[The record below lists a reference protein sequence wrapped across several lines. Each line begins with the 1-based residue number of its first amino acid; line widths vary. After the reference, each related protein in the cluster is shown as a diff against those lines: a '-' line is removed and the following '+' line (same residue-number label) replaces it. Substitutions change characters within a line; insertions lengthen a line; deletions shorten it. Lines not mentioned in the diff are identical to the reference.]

1 MENQYKIIDGIKE
14 FPKHVHIKSVTQ
26 GLVTGIAGW
35 CFALLLYAY
44 GNDCGWSRE
53 TVVSWIFICWG
64 LGCLNG
70 LILSLKYKTPIP
82 GAWSISGA
90 AIAVSGVSAG
100 LTLPQLCTGYLLSGL
115 IVFLLGISGVVSRV
129 MKFIPMPIV
138 MGMTA
143 GCRFKFGTNIV
154 QYIFNWSS
162 DLSGTANIQLLC
174 IALLSIAAWVVF
186 TRLKIPAIPP
196 VLAALLVVVA
206 GVLICGLYD
215 TGALA
220 GLKWSGPRFV
230 GYSFEDLGKVFISI
244 TIPLT
249 LLVIGAEN
257 TQAVGVLQGQG
268 YEVPVKAMTVM
279 SGIGGVLASLFG
291 GHNANIAG
299 PMTAMTASPE
309 SGPKEDRYAAAVICM
324 AFTSLVAIFA
334 SIVVPFLDTM
344 PINLIYIIGGL
355 SLIGVIRSSLQ
366 DAFRSEKFQLSAVVA
381 FIVALSQLSFL
392 GIGSAFWSLLIG
404 VIIAAVV
411 ETEDLKESRR

>member
-1 MENQYKIIDGIKE
+1 MDNQHRIIDGIKD

-26 GLVTGIAGW
+26 GIVTGVAGW

-44 GNDCGWSRE
+44 GNDCGWPRE
-53 TVVSWIFICWG
+53 TVVSWIFACWG

-90 AIAVSGVSAG
+90 AIAVSGVTAG
-100 LTLPQLCTGYLLSGL
+100 LSLPQLCTGYLLSGI
-115 IVFLLGISGVVSRV
+115 IVFLLGISGIVSRV

-143 GCRFKFGTNIV
+143 GCLFKFGTNIV
-154 QYIFNWSS
+154 QYLFNWSS
-162 DLSGTANIQLLC
+162 DLSQTSNVQMLVIGLL
-174 IALLSIAAWVVF
+174 AIAAWVVF

-196 VLAALLVVVA
+196 VLAALVIVVV
-206 GVLICGLYD
+206 GVLVCGLYD
-215 TGALA
+215 TSALA
-220 GLKWSGPRFV
+220 GLKWSGPKFV
-230 GYSFEDLGKVFISI
+230 GYSFKGFGNVFISI

-268 YEVPVKAMTVM
+268 YEPPVKAMTVI
-279 SGIGGVLASLFG
+279 SGIGGVIASLFG

-309 SGPKEDRYAAAVICM
+309 SGSKEDRYAAAVICM
-324 AFTSLVAIFA
+324 IFTSFVAIFA

-355 SLIGVIRSSLQ
+355 SLIGVILSSLQ
-366 DAFRSEKFQLSAVVA
+366 DAFKAGRFQLSAVIA
-381 FIVALSQLSFL
+381 FIIALSQLSFL

-404 VIIAAVV
+404 VIIAVVV
-411 ETEDLKESRR
+411 EPQDLKANRN

>member
-1 MENQYKIIDGIKE
+1 MDNQHRIIDGIKD

-26 GLVTGIAGW
+26 GIVTGVAGW
-35 CFALLLYAY
+35 CFALLLYTY
-44 GNDCGWSRE
+44 GNDCGWPRE
-53 TVVSWIFICWG
+53 TVVSWIFACWG

-90 AIAVSGVSAG
+90 AIAVSGVTAG
-100 LTLPQLCTGYLLSGL
+100 LSLPQLCTGYLLSGI
-115 IVFLLGISGVVSRV
+115 IVFLLGISGIVSRV

-143 GCRFKFGTNIV
+143 GCLFKFGTNIV
-154 QYIFNWSS
+154 QYLFNWSS
-162 DLSGTANIQLLC
+162 DLSQTSNVQMLVIGLL
-174 IALLSIAAWVVF
+174 AIAAWVVF

-196 VLAALLVVVA
+196 VLAALVIVVV
-206 GVLICGLYD
+206 GVLVCGLYD
-215 TGALA
+215 TSALA
-220 GLKWSGPRFV
+220 GLKWSGPKFV
-230 GYSFEDLGKVFISI
+230 GYSFKGFGNVFISI

-268 YEVPVKAMTVM
+268 YEPPVKAMTVI
-279 SGIGGVLASLFG
+279 SGIGGVIASLFG

-324 AFTSLVAIFA
+324 IFTSFVAIFA

-355 SLIGVIRSSLQ
+355 SLIGVILSSLQ
-366 DAFRSEKFQLSAVVA
+366 DAFKAGRFQLSAVIA
-381 FIVALSQLSFL
+381 FIIALSQLSFL

-404 VIIAAVV
+404 VIIAVVV
-411 ETEDLKESRR
+411 EPQDLKANRN

>member
-1 MENQYKIIDGIKE
+1 MSEKHSILDGIRE

-26 GLVTGIAGW
+26 GIVTGIAGW

-53 TVVSWIFICWG
+53 TVISWIFTCWG

-90 AIAVSGVSAG
+90 AIAVSGVAAG
-100 LTLPQLCTGYLLSGL
+100 LTLPQLCAGYLFSGILVL
-115 IVFLLGISGVVSRV
+115 ILGVSGVIDRI
-129 MKFIPMPIV
+129 MKFIPMPII

-143 GCRFKFGTNIV
+143 GCLFKFGTNIV

-162 DLSGTANIQLLC
+162 DLSVPENAQLLV
-174 IALLSIAAWVVF
+174 IALLVIAVWVLF

-196 VLAALLVVVA
+196 VLAALIVVVV
-206 GVLICGLYD
+206 GVLVCGMYD
-215 TGALA
+215 TSALE
-220 GLKWSGPRFV
+220 GLKWTGPQFV
-230 GYSFEDLGKVFISI
+230 GYSFESFGKVFVSI

-257 TQAVGVLQGQG
+257 TQAVGVLTGQG
-268 YEVPVKAMTVM
+268 YDVPVKAMTVM
-279 SGIGGVLASLFG
+279 SGIGGMVASLFG

-309 SGPKEDRYAAAVICM
+309 SGPKEDRYAAAVISM
-324 AFTSLVAIFA
+324 LITSLVAIFA
-334 SIVVPFLDTM
+334 SIVVPFLDSM

-355 SLIGVIRSSLQ
+355 SLISVIRSSLQ
-366 DAFRSEKFQLSAVVA
+366 DAFRSEKFQLSAVIA
-381 FIVALSQLSFL
+381 FIVAASQYSFL

-404 VIIAAVV
+404 VIIAVVV
-411 ETEDLKESRR
+411 ESKDFKQKLA

>member
-1 MENQYKIIDGIKE
+1 MDNQHRIIDGIKD

-26 GLVTGIAGW
+26 GIVTGVAGW

-44 GNDCGWSRE
+44 GNDCGWPRE
-53 TVVSWIFICWG
+53 TVVSWIFACWG

-90 AIAVSGVSAG
+90 AIAVSGVTAG
-100 LTLPQLCTGYLLSGL
+100 LSLPQLCTGYLLSGI
-115 IVFLLGISGVVSRV
+115 IVFLLGISGIVSRV

-143 GCRFKFGTNIV
+143 GCLFKFGTNIV
-154 QYIFNWSS
+154 QYLFNWSS
-162 DLSGTANIQLLC
+162 DLSQTSNVQMLVIGLL
-174 IALLSIAAWVVF
+174 AIAAWVVF

-196 VLAALLVVVA
+196 VLAALVIVVV
-206 GVLICGLYD
+206 GVLVCGLYD
-215 TGALA
+215 TSALA
-220 GLKWSGPRFV
+220 GLKWSGPKFV
-230 GYSFEDLGKVFISI
+230 GYSFKGFGNVFISI

-268 YEVPVKAMTVM
+268 YEPPVKAMTVI
-279 SGIGGVLASLFG
+279 SGIGGVIASLFG

-324 AFTSLVAIFA
+324 IFTSFVAIFA

-355 SLIGVIRSSLQ
+355 SLIGVILSSLQ
-366 DAFRSEKFQLSAVVA
+366 DAFKAGRFQLSAVIA
-381 FIVALSQLSFL
+381 FIIALSQLSFL

-404 VIIAAVV
+404 VIIAVVV
-411 ETEDLKESRR
+411 EPQDLKANRN

>member
-1 MENQYKIIDGIKE
+1 MDNQHRIIDGIKD

-26 GLVTGIAGW
+26 GVVTGVAGW

-53 TVVSWIFICWG
+53 TVISWIFACWG

-90 AIAVSGVSAG
+90 AIAVSGVTAG
-100 LTLPQLCTGYLLSGL
+100 LTLPQLCTGYLLSGI
-115 IVFLLGISGVVSRV
+115 IVLLLGVSGVVSRV

-143 GCRFKFGTNIV
+143 GCLFKFGTNIV
-154 QYIFNWSS
+154 QYLFNWSS
-162 DLSGTANIQLLC
+162 DLSQTTNVQMLL
-174 IALLSIAAWVVF
+174 IGILAIAAWIVF
-186 TRLKIPAIPP
+186 TRLKIPAVPP
-196 VLAALLVVVA
+196 VLAALVIVVV
-206 GVLICGLYD
+206 GVLVCGLYD
-215 TGALA
+215 TSALA
-220 GLKWSGPRFV
+220 GLKWSGPKFV
-230 GYSFEDLGKVFISI
+230 GYSFESFGKVIISI

-257 TQAVGVLQGQG
+257 TQAVGVLHGQG
-268 YEVPVKAMTVM
+268 YEPPVKAMTVI
-279 SGIGGVLASLFG
+279 SGIGGMIASLFG

-324 AFTSLVAIFA
+324 IFTSFVAIFA
-334 SIVVPFLDTM
+334 SIVVPFLDTI

-355 SLIGVIRSSLQ
+355 SLIGVILSSLQ
-366 DAFRSEKFQLSAVVA
+366 SAFQAGRFQLSAVIA

-392 GIGSAFWSLLIG
+392 GIGSAFWALLIG
-404 VIIAAVV
+404 VIIAVVV
-411 ETEDLKESRR
+411 EPQDLKASRS